1 MAQKDLT
8 IVTGASRGIG
18 RGIALR
24 LAKEGHDLMLFGRD
38 KTALEN
44 VNQEV
49 QAFGVKSDMF
59 LGDAADEKFVN
70 DSVQKILKEY
80 GKIDHLINNA
90 GMGILNKLVDSTL
103 EEFKQQ
109 VDVNL
114 YGVYNFTKAVI
125 NHMIENR
132 KGSIINISS
141 LAGKNAFV
149 GGTMYGATK
158 HALMGFTK
166 SLMLEVREY
175 NIRVA
180 AICPGSV
187 DTNFNPNRDVI
198 PEKKNILLSE
208 DVAETVALV
217 LKMPIRAMVSEIDI
231 RPTNPK

>member
-1 MAQKDLT
+1 MAKNDLT

-18 RGIALR
+18 KGIAFR

-38 KTALEN
+38 KSALE
-44 VNQEV
+44 VVTQEV
-49 QAFGVKSDMF
+49 RSYGSKSEMF
-59 LGDAADEKFVN
+59 LGDAADTKFVN
-70 DSVQKILKEY
+70 EAVNQIIKTY
-80 GKIDHLINNA
+80 GRVDHLINNA
-90 GMGILNKLVDSTL
+90 GMGILKKFVDSNL
-103 EEFKQQ
+103 DEFKKQI
-109 VDVNL
+109 DVNL

-125 NHMIENR
+125 DNMIANR
-132 KGSIINISS
+132 TGSIINISS

-149 GGTMYGATK
+149 GGTIYGATK

-187 DTNFNPNRDVI
+187 DTEFNPNREI
-198 PEKKNILLSE
+198 TAMRENILLSE

-217 LKMPIRAMVSEIDI
+217 LKMPVRALVS
-231 RPTNPK
+231 

>member
-1 MAQKDLT
+1 MPQRELS

-18 RGIALR
+18 RGIALK
-24 LAKEGHDLMLFGRD
+24 LARENHDLMLFGRD
-38 KTALEN
+38 VTALKSLKE
-44 VNQEV
+44 EV
-49 QAFGVKSDMF
+49 EKIGVSGEIF
-59 LGDAADEKFVN
+59 SGDAADEKFVH
-70 DSVQKILKEY
+70 DSVNHIIKTH
-80 GKIDHLINNA
+80 GKVDHLINNA
-90 GMGILNKLVDSTL
+90 GMGILKKLVDSNL
-103 EEFKQQ
+103 DEFKQQ
-109 VDVNL
+109 IDVNL
-114 YGVYNFTKAVI
+114 YGVYIFSKAVLP
-125 NHMIENR
+125 NMIKNR
-132 KGSIINISS
+132 NGSIINISS

-158 HALMGFTK
+158 HGLMGFTK

-217 LKMPIRAMVSEIDI
+217 IKMPVRAMISEIDI

>member
-24 LAKEGHDLMLFGRD
+24 LAREGHDLMLFGRD

-49 QAFGVKSDMF
+49 QAFGIKSEMF
-59 LGDAADEKFVN
+59 LGDAADKKFVN

-187 DTNFNPNRDVI
+187 DTDFNPNRDVI

>member
-1 MAQKDLT
+1 MPQKEVT

-18 RGIALR
+18 KGIALR

-38 KTALEN
+38 KSALEK
-44 VNQEV
+44 VNQV
-49 QAFGVKSDMF
+49 VRSYGVNTELF
-59 LGDAADEKFVN
+59 LGDAADEKFVHN
-70 DSVQKILKEY
+70 SVKSIIKTF
-80 GKIDHLINNA
+80 GKVDHLINNA
-90 GMGILNKLVDSTL
+90 GMGILKKLVDSNL
-103 EEFKQQ
+103 NEFKKQI
-109 VDVNL
+109 DVNL

-125 NHMIENR
+125 DHMIANR
-132 KGSIINISS
+132 NGSIINISS

-166 SLMLEVREY
+166 SLMLEVREF

-187 DTNFNPNRDVI
+187 DTEFNPSREI
-198 PEKKNILLSE
+198 IAAKKNILLSE

-217 LKMPIRAMVSEIDI
+217 LKMPVRALVSEIDI